1 MARGVYT
8 ANTAAQAI
16 STAITIL
23 EITAPSSA
31 ALEIIEAY
39 ASSDANTDVMAR
51 IQLLRKTATIT
62 GTATPPT
69 ARPYGADGASG
80 VTVKW
85 KATAEGTDGDVLRPD
100 TFHMKS
106 GWFWVPK
113 QAQQRIIIP
122 PTGMIALKFPSAT
135 NITGNWTFGIDWVEL
150 G

>member
-1 MARGVYT
+1 MARGVYSV
-8 ANTAAQAI
+8 NTAGQAI

-23 EITAPSSA
+23 EVTAPSTA
-31 ALEIIEAY
+31 ALEILEAY

-51 IQLLRKTATIT
+51 IQLLRKTASIT
-62 GTATPPT
+62 GAATPPT
-69 ARPYGADGASG
+69 PVPYGADGASG

-85 KATAEGTDGDVLRPD
+85 KATAEGTDGNVMRPD

-113 QAQQRIIIP
+113 NIRQRVIVPPSGIIAI
-122 PTGMIALKFPSAT
+122 KFPSAT
-135 NITGNWTFGIDWVEL
+135 NVTGNWTFGIDWEEL

>member
-8 ANTAAQAI
+8 CNTAGQAI

-23 EITAPSSA
+23 EITAPSTA
-31 ALEIIEAY
+31 ALEVIEAY

-51 IQLLRKTATIT
+51 IQLLRKSATIT
-62 GTATPPT
+62 GTASPPT
-69 ARPYGADGASG
+69 PNPYGADGASG

-85 KATAEGTDGDVLRPD
+85 KATAEGTDGVVIRPD

-113 QAQQRIIIP
+113 SIRSRLIVP
-122 PTGMIALKFPSAT
+122 PSGMIALKFPSAT
-135 NITGNWTFGIDWVEL
+135 NITGNWTFGIDWEEL

>member
-1 MARGVYT
+1 MARGVYS

-23 EITAPSSA
+23 EITAPSTAS
-31 ALEIIEAY
+31 LEIIEAY

-51 IQLLRKTATIT
+51 IQLLRKSATIT
-62 GTATPPT
+62 GTASPPS
-69 ARPYGADGASG
+69 AVALDAAASSG

-85 KATAEGTDGDVLRPD
+85 KATGEGTDGNVLRPD

-113 QAQQRIIIP
+113 NARQRIIVP
-122 PTGMIALKFPSAT
+122 PSGIIALKFPAST
-135 NITGNWTFGIDWVEL
+135 NITGNWTFGIEWEEI

>member
-1 MARGVYT
+1 MARGVYS

-23 EITAPSSA
+23 EITAPSA
-31 ALEIIEAY
+31 NAIEILEAY
-39 ASSDANTDVMAR
+39 AVSDANTDVMCR

-69 ARPYGADGASG
+69 PVALDGSATSG

-85 KATAEGTDGDVLRPD
+85 KATAEGTDGNVLRPD
-100 TFHMKS
+100 VFHMKS

-113 QAQQRIIIP
+113 NARQRIIVPGAGI
-122 PTGMIALKFPSAT
+122 IALKFPSAT
-135 NITGNWTFGIDWVEL
+135 NVTGNWTYGIEWEEL